1 MIKSVKRLFIL
12 AAVFSISVFS
22 GFSQPQ
28 QGEDE
33 LLEELL
39 SQESASESVNPEL
52 QQNFVILE
60 PLRNHD
66 LNPHTT
72 SYAADSQILTGLYE
86 GLFSYNPVTLEPQY
100 ALAVDYKVSRDKKRM
115 TFILRE
121 DAYFSDG
128 SKITAEDVRRSWL
141 MLLSTPDAPYASLL
155 DIIKGAEAF
164 RSGTGKVDDVG
175 IYVTDEKTL
184 SVYLLSPANYLPKVL
199 CHSAFSVV
207 SSNPTAF
214 SGPFEIFDQ
223 EEGCIVLQK
232 NPYYWDKKNTYL
244 DKITFIQSDDGD
256 ENAYYYNSG
265 AVDWVTSAVTVEKV
279 IDKNALQFST
289 EFGTAYYFFKNSC
302 KKSTGKTSVN
312 PWDYAEF
319 RNAILEAMPW
329 EKIRSVSFVP
339 ATTFVY
345 PLSGYPQIDGFDYT
359 DLIEAKSLM
368 KEARAKYGFS
378 EDETIPLV
386 LDISEYGISD
396 DQEKALKEAF
406 APLGVD
412 FKVRKFSSA
421 SYFSNVK
428 TSDSDLFSYTWIGD
442 FADPLAFLSL
452 FKGDSTLNDSG
463 WKNTEY
469 DSLLDKAASA
479 PESERYNYLSQAES
493 LLLDS
498 GMVIPIYHPVSF
510 NLIDLTEVGGW
521 AKNAFDI
528 HPLKYLYK
536 KEAKK
541 TYDNVVKR

>member
-1 MIKSVKRLFIL
+1 MIKSVKRLCVL
-12 AAVFSISVFS
+12 AVVFAAFSFS
-22 GFSQPQ
+22 GFCQEQ

-39 SQESASESVNPEL
+39 SQGTSNEAVNPEL
-52 QQNFVILE
+52 QKNFVILE

-100 ALAVDYKVSRDKKRM
+100 ALAVNYKISRDKKRM
-115 TFILRE
+115 TFTLRD
-121 DAYFSDG
+121 DAFFSDG
-128 SKITAEDVRRSWL
+128 TKITAEDVRRSWL

-155 DIIKGAEAF
+155 DIIKGAESF
-164 RSGTGKVDDVG
+164 RNGIGKADDVG
-175 IYVTDEKTL
+175 IFATDEKTL
-184 SVYLLSPANYLPKVL
+184 SVYLNSPANYLPKVL

-207 SSNPTAF
+207 SPNPTAF

-223 EEGCIVLQK
+223 EEGCIVLKK
-232 NPYYWDKKNTYL
+232 NPYYWDKNNTNL

-265 AVDWVTSAVTVEKV
+265 AVDWITSTVTVDKV
-279 IDKNALQFST
+279 IDKDSLQFST
-289 EFGTAYYFFKNSC
+289 EFGTAYYFFKNSS
-302 KKSTGKTSVN
+302 KKSEKKTFN
-312 PWDYAEF
+312 PWDYPEF
-319 RNAILEAMPW
+319 RSAILEAMPW
-329 EKIRSVSFVP
+329 DKVRSISLVP
-339 ATTFVY
+339 ATTFVF
-345 PLSGYPQIDGFDYT
+345 PLSGYPQIEGFDYT
-359 DLIEAKSLM
+359 DLIEAKALM
-368 KEARAKYGFS
+368 KDARAKYGLS
-378 EDETIPLV
+378 EDEIIPLV
-386 LDISEYGISD
+386 LDISEYGISA

-406 APLGVD
+406 APLGVELT
-412 FKVRKFSSA
+412 VRKFSPA

-428 TSDSDLFSYTWIGD
+428 VSNSDLFSYTWIGD

-463 WKNTEY
+463 WKNEEY
-469 DSLLDKAASA
+469 DSLLDQAAIA
-479 PESERYNYLSQAES
+479 PEAERYNYLSKAET

-510 NLIDLTEVGGW
+510 NLIDTTEVGGW
-521 AKNAFDI
+521 SKNAFDI
-528 HPLKYLYK
+528 HPLKYIYK

-541 TYDNVVKR
+541 KYDNVVKR